1 MAQLTN
7 SERIAVVQEHNR
19 ALRAEVASNSESQ
32 RQLFRMALV
41 GLVAVFALRKDL
53 TLADLGTL
61 LPIIPIVAMGVAAF
75 WAAETALIFRL
86 ARGLAEGERKINQIA
101 GEVLVTHEQNFWAWR
116 KRWLPR
122 SFAFVASLFLLLS
135 GGYYWLVQ
143 DLMRSSSLSSQIGFD
158 YIVYSAAV
166 ITHVIASVYGVR
178 IVGELRSDLRSTLVD
193 S

>member
-1 MAQLTN
+1 MAQMTN

-75 WAAETALIFRL
+75 WAAKTALIF
-86 ARGLAEGERKINQIA
+86 
-101 GEVLVTHEQNFWAWR
+101 
-116 KRWLPR
+116 
-122 SFAFVASLFLLLS
+122 
-135 GGYYWLVQ
+135 
-143 DLMRSSSLSSQIGFD
+143 SSSSWAG
-158 YIVYSAAV
+158 
-166 ITHVIASVYGVR
+166 G
-178 IVGELRSDLRSTLVD
+178 G
-193 S
+193 